1 MQGIADTSELAPPPQ
16 CSAIFEGSADPGRKL
31 RVLAAEDN
39 PVFQTV
45 LRSLLTKWGY
55 DAILV
60 RNGMEAWQ
68 ELQSPNGPR
77 MAILDWMMPALDG
90 LEVCRRVRSEVR
102 EPYIYIVLLTART
115 DAQDLVEGMEAGAD
129 DYLTKPFNAHQLRL
143 RLRAGRRIIDLQEQL
158 LATREA
164 LRVQATHDCLTK
176 LLNRMAILEF
186 LRKEL
191 SRAVR
196 EPQPVSVLMIDLDHF
211 KQINDTYGHGAGD
224 AVLCE
229 TARRMQ
235 IAVRAYDTVGRYG
248 GEEFLIVLPGCGS
261 SDASTQAERVR
272 RAVAETPFA
281 LGDRFL
287 QVTCSI
293 GVSSCSVPREF
304 DGDDLIRD
312 ADRALY
318 RAKNAGRNRV
328 IAGLGLPGGPDR

>member
-1 MQGIADTSELAPPPQ
+1 MQSIAEIPTPPPPPQ
-16 CSAIFEGSADPGRKL
+16 SLEIVDSSAHEGRKL

-68 ELQSPNGPR
+68 ELQSPDGPQ
-77 MAILDWMMPALDG
+77 MAILDWMMPGLDG
-90 LEVCRRVRSEVR
+90 LEVCRRVRSEIR

-143 RLRAGRRIIDLQEQL
+143 RLLAGRRIIDLQEQL
-158 LATREA
+158 MATREA
-164 LRVQATHDCLTK
+164 LRVQATHDGLTT
-176 LLNRMAILEF
+176 LLNRVAILEV

-235 IAVRAYDTVGRYG
+235 GAVRAYDTVGRYG
-248 GEEFLIVLPGCGS
+248 GEEFLVVLPGCGH
-261 SDASTQAERVR
+261 SDAAAQAERVR
-272 RAVAETPFA
+272 QAVGGTPFPT
-281 LGDRFL
+281 GDHFL
-287 QVTCSI
+287 PVTCSI
-293 GVSSCSVPREF
+293 GVSSRSDPAEC
-304 DGDDLIRD
+304 DGDGLIRD

-318 RAKNAGRNRV
+318 RAKDAGRNRV
-328 IAGLGLPGGPDR
+328 VADPVHSGGPNR

>member
-1 MQGIADTSELAPPPQ
+1 MQSIVETPERGLPPQ
-16 CSAIFEGSADPGRKL
+16 CSKIFDSSEHPSRKL

-45 LRSLLTKWGY
+45 LRSMLTKWGY

-60 RNGMEAWQ
+60 RNGTEAWQ
-68 ELQSPNGPR
+68 ELQSPNGPQ
-77 MAILDWMMPALDG
+77 MAILDWMMPGLDG

-158 LATREA
+158 LVTREA
-164 LRVQATHDCLTK
+164 LRVQATHDGLTK
-176 LLNRMAILEF
+176 LLNRMAILEV

-191 SRAVR
+191 SRAAR
-196 EPQPVSVLMIDLDHF
+196 EPQPVSALMIDLDHF
-211 KQINDTYGHGAGD
+211 KRINDTWGHGAGD

-229 TARRMQ
+229 MARRMQ
-235 IAVRAYDTVGRYG
+235 GAVRAYDTVGRYG
-248 GEEFLIVLPGCGS
+248 GEEFLIVLPGCGR

-272 RAVAETPFA
+272 QAVGETPFRA
-281 LGDRFL
+281 GDQFL
-287 QVTCSI
+287 PVTCSI
-293 GVSSCSVPREF
+293 GVSSRNDPGEF
-304 DGDDLIRD
+304 DSDALICD

-318 RAKNAGRNRV
+318 QAKNAGRNRV
-328 IAGLGLPGGPDR
+328 VVDPGLSGGTDR